1 MQIQTHNGKVIILQV
16 IGIKSVLLMKRNL
29 FLTGIAAAVCLA
41 SCTEEN
47 LEVIENPVQ
56 TGDEIIFGS
65 SLSSDVS
72 ADTKTVYG
80 ERTDSGIPVYWD
92 PNGDEVAIFCAQA
105 SAPASRLVNYI
116 VKPQKGNAGTSESVT
131 KVDPEAAGLQWGES
145 DVHRF
150 YAFYPA
156 SAVEGS
162 AEENETGM
170 ITANIPPNQQP
181 DSWTEGELN
190 GIKTYFGLPN
200 MDYAYMY
207 AHTKVKKSELT
218 AGTPI
223 SMEFK
228 NLVTVLD
235 ITVQGPD
242 EGGSPITVSNINV
255 TAVGGKNVILTGDF
269 TCNIRK
275 AENNSD
281 EVSAD
286 CTADGDLNEVRNRV
300 SIPCYNASTREF
312 ITLNSGEQLNV
323 KAYIIPDDVNTIEK
337 RNLQITVSIMNG
349 AAKRKI
355 LGTAA
360 VTPHKV
366 NRVILPHLT
375 SGGTNYWMSDL
386 DPNIYVTE
394 LSLPGSKYS
403 FLTSANGS
411 SEEYQATTIEQQFNN
426 GVRAFHVQTGADYR
440 HYYYDGHDE
449 GNYDGETV
457 YVAIN
462 QERLKQN
469 NKEVPLSDFFDELG
483 NLLKKLPENR
493 KNEFVVAN
501 LTYSAGAT
509 ENTRLTP
516 IDDDKALGWM
526 VSISK
531 MLDEYKNNGNSIL
544 YTDEITPETT
554 IGDVAGKIIVHV
566 NINNT
571 RMGDY
576 IQNFQNL
583 PAIFSLWED
592 PGYVEGGTYLKW
604 GSPQNLN
611 QGSMTWLYQELTD
624 VDRNTG
630 KWAQI
635 ISLLDAAKTQ
645 YENNTHNTWF
655 YNDIG
660 GFFDT
665 GSTENIKALSAV
677 YVPQMIEELQM
688 RDVNYSLGTMLTNFA
703 DGVNGYGLTDS
714 YNTLILIQTII
725 DNNFKFQLR
734 TKGSESSQTYNASYT
749 SGGNAIG
756 WDEE

>member
-1 MQIQTHNGKVIILQV
+1 MTH
-16 IGIKSVLLMKRNL
+16 GIKSVELMKRKL
-29 FLTGIAAAVCLA
+29 FLIGMAAAVCLA

-80 ERTDSGIPVYWD
+80 ERTGTGIPVYWES
-92 PNGDEVAIFCAQA
+92 GDQVAIFCLQSSQPADHLVDYIIEPQKTDKTA
-105 SAPASRLVNYI
+105 SA
-116 VKPQKGNAGTSESVT
+116 SVT
-131 KVDPEAAGLQWGES
+131 KIGDVGLQWGTADE
-145 DVHRF
+145 HRF

-156 SAVEGS
+156 SAVKGTE
-162 AEENETGM
+162 EENRTGM
-170 ITANIPPNQQP
+170 ITANIPVNQQP
-181 DSWTEGELN
+181 ASWTEGKLN

-207 AHTKVKKSELT
+207 AYTKVKKSELP

-223 SMEFK
+223 SMKFK

-255 TAVGGKNVILTGDF
+255 TAVGGENVILTGDF
-269 TCNIRK
+269 TCNIRE
-275 AENNSD
+275 AEDNSD

-286 CTADGDLNEVRNRV
+286 CTAGGDLNEVRNNV
-300 SIPCYNASTREF
+300 SISCYNASTEEF
-312 ITLNSGEQLNV
+312 ITLNPGEQLNV
-323 KAYIIPDDVNTIEK
+323 KAYIIPDDNTNHTINPRE
-337 RNLQITVSIMNG
+337 LQITVSIMNG

-355 LGTAA
+355 LETAA

-386 DPNIYVTE
+386 NPNIYVTE

-426 GVRAFHVQTGADYR
+426 GVRAFHVQTGADYG
-440 HYYYDGHDE
+440 YYYSEGHDE

-469 NKEVPLSDFFDELG
+469 NEEVPLSDFFDELG

-509 ENTRLTP
+509 ENTRFTFGY
-516 IDDDKALGWM
+516 DNALGWM

-531 MLDEYKNNGNSIL
+531 MLDEYKKNGSSRL

-566 NINNT
+566 NINNKS
-571 RMGDY
+571 MGNN

-583 PAIFSLWED
+583 PAIFSLWKD

-604 GSPQNLN
+604 GSPQNLD

-734 TKGSESSQTYNASYT
+734 TKGSSSGTTQTAAT
-749 SGGNAIG
+749 RTTPDG
-756 WDEE
+756 WDE